1 MKQENKSFLKNW
13 LDLVRNGIMKLVK
26 INFIME
32 SPLKTIKEILKEL
45 NPPEGKGDWYT
56 IEGIWTLG
64 RVRIKD
70 NKAQSDFNSM
80 VVVKLFKNKKT
91 GEIKTY
97 LAKNLDTP
105 ERESL

>member
-1 MKQENKSFLKNW
+1 MKP
-13 LDLVRNGIMKLVK
+13 
-26 INFIME
+26 
-32 SPLKTIKEILKEL
+32 PLKKIKEILKEL
-45 NPPEGKGDWYT
+45 NPPEGKGDWYAVDG
-56 IEGIWTLG
+56 IEAFGKV
-64 RVRIKD
+64 RVEG
-70 NKAQSDFNSM
+70 NKVQSDFSRM